1 AISVFSV
8 AIPCYGALM
17 TRVET
22 SSPTSECIGDC
33 GDGDW
38 LYNAFQYEFKLWNYI
53 IRPPRVIYDETDLG
67 PTEFVAGGVRATRR
81 DFKLRTHRGVLLSCS
96 FFAPSQ
102 DGKAEIQRFPVV
114 IYLHGN
120 SSSRLEACNL
130 VGALISQRIALFCF
144 DAAGCGQSEGEYV
157 SLGWHERDDLAVV
170 IDCLRRLP
178 YCGQIG
184 LWGRSMGAATA
195 LMHSSRDSDLGALCL
210 DSSFASLRQLV
221 EEFAQSKNIP
231 LPVPSWLVGAALAVV
246 RLRVKALADFD
257 IEDLV
262 PLQHARCSLAP
273 AIFLHGKKDDFVDV
287 KHSRQLY
294 EVYAGS
300 KEFIAVDGDHNS
312 ERGGQVVGHVISFFK
327 RCLRPA
333 EQPMVPTLLWDPQF
347 AVPSLDGVPLR
358 VPMQRHSS
366 TDLAKKDKKRVS
378 YVTAAAKA
386 CRHADMSR
394 GTGARQ
400 LTFSLIPE
408 VSHRSAQEVKG
419 HDV

>member
-1 AISVFSV
+1 VFSV

-157 SLGWHERDDLAVV
+157 SLGWHERDDLAAQDV
-170 IDCLRRLP
+170 DSKSS
-178 YCGQIG
+178 GQS
-184 LWGRSMGAATA
+184 LSKK
-195 LMHSSRDSDLGALCL
+195 LKGALCL

-408 VSHRSAQEVKG
+408 ARP
-419 HDV
+419 